1 MMRTTL
7 DLPEDI
13 HTLARELAHQQKRT
27 MSEVV
32 TELIRNGLND
42 SNDVEVNESQWP
54 TVTIGRS
61 ITAEDVRTLEDE

>member
-61 ITAEDVRTLEDE
+61 VTAEDVRTLEDE